1 MKKSILILISSILGL
16 TALYF
21 LLALYFNSHVFP
33 RTFVDDAN
41 ISWCSERGASDK
53 INDILERYTLT
64 LVGKDNVTDTLKGSD
79 VSLEYVTDGYGN
91 KVINSQNPFAWPL
104 HLFKKTV
111 LEADF
116 EIVYNEDKLTDVINN
131 LSCVNVEQV
140 QPKDA
145 FIDEYVSGV
154 GFAIVPEVVGNVID
168 KAALKKRIGDA
179 LLNITDEINLT
190 DEHCYVVPAVYST
203 DGEIKAQAEYLNNFV
218 RTNITYQFGDDTV
231 VVNGDMVYEWMTIK
245 KNGKVR
251 LDEEAVKEFVNSL
264 GSKYDTIFRPRT
276 FKTHYGDEVV
286 ISEGDYGWWM
296 NRSAEVTALMEDIK
310 NGVVGVREPVYF
322 QKAVKYG
329 EKDYG
334 NTYVEVNLTA
344 QHLFVYK
351 KGKMVLQSDF
361 VSGKNT
367 KGSKTPPGVYGITY
381 KERDATLIGED
392 YETPVSYWMPFN
404 GHIGLHDAIWR
415 TKFGSNLY
423 KNGGSHGCI
432 NLPFHVAEKIYKIV
446 EKGTAVICYELTG
459 TESTETTTQG
469 DKEIADFVVDAI
481 DRIGKVTRPDLD
493 KIKVNLERIRACY
506 KDLTPAQKK
515 YVTNL
520 DKLVEAEKAVDEFK

>member
-1 MKKSILILISSILGL
+1 MKKCILVLILAVFGL
-16 TALYF
+16 AALYF
-21 LLALYFNSHVFP
+21 LFVLYFNSHIFP
-33 RTFVDDAN
+33 RTVINDAN

-53 INDILERYTLT
+53 INDILEHYSLT
-64 LVGKDNVTDTLKGSD
+64 LVAKDDVTDILKGSD
-79 VSLEYVTDGYGN
+79 ISLEYVTDGYGS
-91 KVINSQNPFAWPL
+91 KVISAQNPFEWPL

-116 EIVYNEDKLTDVINN
+116 EIVYDEEKLADVIDGF
-131 LSCVNVEQV
+131 SCVNVEQV
-140 QPKDA
+140 QPEDA
-145 FIDEYVSGV
+145 YIDEYVSGV
-154 GFAIVPEVVGNVID
+154 GFGIVPEVVGNVID
-168 KAALKKRIGDA
+168 KEALKKCIGEA
-179 LLNITDEINLT
+179 LLDMSDEINLT
-190 DEHCYVVPAVYST
+190 EEHCYIEPNVYSN
-203 DGEIKAQAEYLNNFV
+203 DEVIKEQAEYLNNFV
-218 RTNITYQFGDDTV
+218 KTNITYQFGDDTI

-251 LDEEAVKEFVNSL
+251 LDEEAIKAFVNSL
-264 GSKYDTIFRPRT
+264 GSKYDTIFRTRT
-276 FKTHYGDEVV
+276 FKTHYGNEVV

-296 NRSAEVTALMEDIK
+296 NRSAEVTALIEDIK
-310 NGVVGVREPVYF
+310 NGTVGVREPIYF

-329 EKDYG
+329 AKDYG

-351 KGKMVLQSDF
+351 KGKMVLESDF

-367 KGSKTPPGVYGITY
+367 KDRKTPQGVYGITY

-446 EKGTAVICYELTG
+446 EKGTAVICYELPG
-459 TESTETTTQG
+459 TESTSTTTQG
-469 DKEIADFVVDAI
+469 DEEIADFVVDAI
-481 DRIGKVTRPDLD
+481 DRIGKITKADRD
-493 KIKVNLERIRACY
+493 KIQLNLERIRTSY
-506 KDLTPAQKK
+506 KELTPAQKK
-515 YVTNL
+515 HVTNL
-520 DKLVEAEKAVDEFK
+520 DKLEEAEKAIKELK